1 MDTHI
6 VVTHGAAHGGR
17 MKYRTLFHV
26 CAAITLLALLIGG
39 VLPAGPSAQP
49 AEAAQHV
56 AAAPLSFPGPATGTP
71 TTQVPLAT
79 DFVPSKN
86 RPRTGSQ
93 AAAGGDKVTVYPR
106 RSRRLVSRRAT
117 RCGSARS

>member
-17 MKYRTLFHV
+17 MKYCTLFHV
-26 CAAITLLALLIGG
+26 CAAITLLALLIPG

-56 AAAPLSFPGPATGTP
+56 AAAPLSFPGPATGHFRRA
-71 TTQVPLAT
+71 QVPT
-79 DFVPSKN
+79 C
-86 RPRTGSQ
+86 PRT
-93 AAAGGDKVTVYPR
+93 
-106 RSRRLVSRRAT
+106 RSFEK
-117 RCGSARS
+117 